1 MPALYYAIQ
10 HLWRLLRYDEKI
22 QELARIAV
30 TATIFVVFIGLVSG
44 SSQ

>member
-10 HLWRLLRYDEKI
+10 HLWRLVRYDEKI

-30 TATIFVVFIGLVSG
+30 AATILVVFIGLVSG
-44 SSQ
+44 IFQ